1 MNLCKILKE
10 SNRYMKN
17 NKEKLIQNTLKT
29 LTKQLNTIFL
39 KKIKNFGE
47 EIEEENFLYDF

>member
-29 LTKQLNTIFL
+29 LIKQLNTIFL